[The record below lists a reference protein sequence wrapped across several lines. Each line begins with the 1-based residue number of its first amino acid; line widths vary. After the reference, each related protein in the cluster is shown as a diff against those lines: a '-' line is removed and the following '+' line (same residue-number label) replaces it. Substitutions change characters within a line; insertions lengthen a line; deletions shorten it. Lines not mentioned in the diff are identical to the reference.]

1 MSGLIALIAGIALII
16 YAVQHDK
23 KSKDDS
29 KWLKDWGFW
38 VITVIIL
45 VIGILN
51 IGDSSPS
58 GIFGTVMFLA
68 LLGLLYWRITDRSKK
83 GLHGKPRVLHT
94 LVTILFVVIWLLV
107 LGPVENA
114 LNPSSTDSEAKQ
126 SESSSTDNDKYVRLD
141 GHKIYYTASKKY
153 SISGS
158 EDTSWPAATAD
169 INNVTVYKIES
180 GYTYGSKRGG
190 KKVQGMV
197 AINVKVKALKDID
210 VNMDSATVSIPSINE
225 QHDIETKEDWDDQ
238 DKGISKSGTLY
249 VPIYKMHSINS
260 IKSLRLKFDCT
271 QQDTDDV
278 DNYDH
283 TYDMT
288 IDLK

>member
-210 VNMDSATVSIPSINE
+210 VNMDSATVSIPSIDE